1 MNSHRLEATATAR
14 RWLEQNALFLD
25 TETSG
30 LHAGAEIVEITLI
43 DSSGEAVLDTLV
55 RPERPIPP
63 ALTRIHGIDN
73 RMVADAPR
81 WPQLHERLLDIIEG
95 RPVVIYNA
103 DFDLR
108 MLTQVAHRHALPW
121 PEVVRRHAGWTRLEN
136 DTVIHCA
143 MREYAKFHGEWDE
156 RRGDW
161 RWQKLGN
168 AARQQGIAASGA
180 HRALADCRMML
191 AVIRAIA
198 EGAQPHRDR

>member
-108 MLTQVAHRHALPW
+108 MLAQVAQRHALPW
-121 PEVVRRHAGWTRLEN
+121 PDGRTAPRRLDPPGKRHRHPLRHARIRQ
-136 DTVIHCA
+136 VP
-143 MREYAKFHGEWDE
+143 
-156 RRGDW
+156 RRMG
-161 RWQKLGN
+161 
-168 AARQQGIAASGA
+168 
-180 HRALADCRMML
+180 
-191 AVIRAIA
+191 
-198 EGAQPHRDR
+198 